1 MNYDQIIQ
9 EILQHIK
16 VLNEDYTKIAMDVA
30 VLKSQMAE
38 LLWYFKAVMVAFIG
52 LIVSQ
57 VWQLIV
63 MKKNNHNK

>member
-9 EILQHIK
+9 EILQHLK
-16 VLNEDYTKIAMDVA
+16 TLNDDYTQLAMDVA
-30 VLKSQMAE
+30 VLKAQMAE

-57 VWQLIV
+57 IWQLIV
-63 MKKNNHNK
+63 MKKNNYKK